1 MTKLTKLRATIESR
15 PVKNT
20 TIITITLINHDQY
33 DDHRHYYD
41 QYQPEERRMVESGQ
55 RRPCNRKSLSRGW
68 FSYNVF
74 QDFKMPLHL
83 KHAESF
89 PKILSEYC
97 LTDYLSGL
105 FGLTVVIHLSKISS
119 DIQSDLSKGSD
130 TLWKRL
136 LTNTESLMVS
146 RLD

>member
-68 FSYNVF
+68 FS
-74 QDFKMPLHL
+74 
-83 KHAESF
+83 
-89 PKILSEYC
+89 
-97 LTDYLSGL
+97 
-105 FGLTVVIHLSKISS
+105 
-119 DIQSDLSKGSD
+119 
-130 TLWKRL
+130 
-136 LTNTESLMVS
+136 
-146 RLD
+146 